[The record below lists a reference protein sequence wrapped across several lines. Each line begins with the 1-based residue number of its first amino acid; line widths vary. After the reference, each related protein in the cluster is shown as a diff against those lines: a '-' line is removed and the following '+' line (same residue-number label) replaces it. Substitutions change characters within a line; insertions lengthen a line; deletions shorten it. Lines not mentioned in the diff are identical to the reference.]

1 MERKGYFMI
10 YLHTGNM
17 YNTINESIGIVFDDY
32 ISTRSRI
39 YKNICVYADN
49 KNNTKQDRLIYA
61 TPNN

>member
-1 MERKGYFMI
+1 MI